1 MLEVKITE
9 DGTVER
15 LHASGNLAELTAR
28 AALVVGM
35 IYGNLTNP
43 IVKAMFRSHITQL
56 INGSDSPLWY
66 YRRKQPVED
75 GEIGVE
81 IKFPLFEVDGNE
93 DS

>member
-9 DGTVER
+9 DGTVEYFR
-15 LHASGNLAELTAR
+15 ASGNVTELSASV
-28 AALVVGM
+28 AMAIGILHDE
-35 IYGNLTNP
+35 LKNP
-43 IVKAMFRSHITQL
+43 IVKAVFRSHITQL